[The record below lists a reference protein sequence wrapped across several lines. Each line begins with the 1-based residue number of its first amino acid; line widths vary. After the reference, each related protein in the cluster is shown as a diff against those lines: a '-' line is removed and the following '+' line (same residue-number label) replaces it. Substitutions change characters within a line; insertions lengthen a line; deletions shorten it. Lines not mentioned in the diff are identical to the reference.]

1 MHPHLFSLTGRL
13 ALFALVCC
21 ALTVVAAWSVVDTV
35 NQGRAL
41 RPQIQDIQPAS
52 LPEPEAMTSLLD
64 AASWTNGKASKPA
77 VRQVDPTLL
86 GTRGGQRDQTRLGM
100 ILHNTQTPVAMIDGR
115 VVRKGEVLPDGRI
128 VQDITAHGVILLT
141 PDKAELVVWTP
152 PLEVRLE
159 KPTQGGPKASADKR
173 AAGATLDPD
182 LDRLEVKPGQVMQVL
197 RQFASPNP
205 TN

>member
-1 MHPHLFSLTGRL
+1 
-13 ALFALVCC
+13 
-21 ALTVVAAWSVVDTV
+21 V
-35 NQGRAL
+35 NQAGTL
-41 RPQIQDIQPAS
+41 RPQVQEIQPAS

-64 AASWTNGKASKPA
+64 AANWSLGRASKPA
-77 VRQVDPTLL
+77 VRLVDPTLL
-86 GTRGGQRDQTRLGM
+86 STRAGQRDQTRLGM

-159 KPTQGGPKASADKR
+159 KPTQGGPQASTDKR
-173 AAGATLDPD
+173 AAGATLDPE
-182 LDRLEVKPGQVMQVL
+182 LNLLEVKPGQVMQLL
-197 RQFASPNP
+197 RQFASPKP